1 VKAKP
6 TKTLN
11 PLPFRDLEPHR
22 FEDLIRQLAYDLR
35 KWKILEA
42 TGRGGSDDGIDIRAI
57 EIVGSPD
64 EEADE
69 EEADRIPTPPKENLW
84 IFQCKREKSFSPK
97 DVQKA
102 VKDSLSSLA
111 SPPYGFVL
119 AVACD
124 VSKKA
129 RDAFRE
135 EMVSR
140 KIEDFAIWANGELE
154 DMLFQ
159 PKNDRLLFAYFGLSL
174 QPRRQSLSTNLRT
187 LISKKRQIQKLF
199 ENESIYDKAVLL
211 RDPTDT
217 RYPIESEKDDPPHR
231 WIVCFVANEKYPN
244 GFLVQHSERLAAIDF
259 ANNKWDAIQ
268 GYNSL
273 ENKIKSALLSKQ
285 AWNQEHNS
293 RKGDLPFQFW
303 REYIPES
310 QQAFLKGFRFVS
322 FDKILA
328 IDPLGDG
335 FYPIPQILM
344 EFDEKDGPF
353 LGRTDYHLESLERH
367 SPRLFEPYP
376 ENRTKIF
383 PKPLPGEFDLPPK
396 EFDQTIEGKAQ
407 LTKPTDERIE
417 KIIKNFKTNQE
428 QLKKTQES
436 ARINKSEPDTFKEF
450 REWMSKVALPV
461 FSSFVKKLRASNCV
475 ARVVVHSSRSM
486 DYIDLKIKLP
496 KRSTHGGN
504 EYLASGY
511 FKVSMSY
518 SGPKIESYP
527 TQETRN
533 NTGREITPKL
543 NELTKE
549 FLEGQVATTIE
560 LLATSDNV

>member
-1 VKAKP
+1 MKAKP

-159 PKNDRLLFAYFGLSL
+159 HGYEVRSF
-174 QPRRQSLSTNLRT
+174 PRG
-187 LISKKRQIQKLF
+187 K
-199 ENESIYDKAVLL
+199 
-211 RDPTDT
+211 
-217 RYPIESEKDDPPHR
+217 
-231 WIVCFVANEKYPN
+231 
-244 GFLVQHSERLAAIDF
+244 LAASDC
-259 ANNKWDAIQ
+259 
-268 GYNSL
+268 
-273 ENKIKSALLSKQ
+273 
-285 AWNQEHNS
+285 
-293 RKGDLPFQFW
+293 
-303 REYIPES
+303 
-310 QQAFLKGFRFVS
+310 S
-322 FDKILA
+322 F
-328 IDPLGDG
+328 
-335 FYPIPQILM
+335 
-344 EFDEKDGPF
+344 
-353 LGRTDYHLESLERH
+353 
-367 SPRLFEPYP
+367 
-376 ENRTKIF
+376 
-383 PKPLPGEFDLPPK
+383 
-396 EFDQTIEGKAQ
+396 
-407 LTKPTDERIE
+407 
-417 KIIKNFKTNQE
+417 
-428 QLKKTQES
+428 
-436 ARINKSEPDTFKEF
+436 
-450 REWMSKVALPV
+450 
-461 FSSFVKKLRASNCV
+461 RASE
-475 ARVVVHSSRSM
+475 
-486 DYIDLKIKLP
+486 D
-496 KRSTHGGN
+496 
-504 EYLASGY
+504 
-511 FKVSMSY
+511 VS
-518 SGPKIESYP
+518 IA
-527 TQETRN
+527 
-533 NTGREITPKL
+533 GR
-543 NELTKE
+543 
-549 FLEGQVATTIE
+549 
-560 LLATSDNV
+560 